1 MLIRH
6 LLLKALLISGLI
18 FSQINTSLAEEITQ
32 NVPSNEPSDDFLYT
46 LKESLVKVSSTNKNG
61 GIGYGTGVAISPNHV
76 VTNCHVIANS
86 SGVSISVWGDSFGP
100 VSLQADWKHDLCIL
114 RFEWAKLKP
123 VALGDSDSLKYEQ
136 PVISISMPG
145 DSPAPYV
152 ALSKIKA
159 LYSMDDSKVIRSSAA
174 FAIGASG
181 SPVFDYNGKLIGIS
195 TFKSPGRVAYFYN
208 MPVKWV
214 KAALLLPEIKLDAP
228 RETPFWDAL
237 DEGRPFFMRIALP
250 FQNNRW
256 ADVKAIS
263 TLWLTTDPNSAEA
276 HFYAGMAEEHLGN
289 IVEAKKQFQQVLS
302 IQPSHPAT
310 MFELGVIANREG
322 NQSEVDKTHLAL
334 KTINMDL
341 DDDFTQALK
350 PEAVQ

>member
-1 MLIRH
+1 MFKFTTQLAF
-6 LLLKALLISGLI
+6 KALLFGFIISYGYSV
-18 FSQINTSLAEEITQ
+18 FAAEDPTDE
-32 NVPSNEPSDDFLYT
+32 FLYT
-46 LKESLVKVSSTNKNG
+46 LKGSLVKVTSTNKSG

-76 VTNCHVIANS
+76 VTNCHVITGS
-86 SGVSISVWGDSFGP
+86 TGMSISVWGEAFAP

-123 VALGDSDSLKYEQ
+123 VEMGDSESLQYEQ

-159 LYSMDDSKVIRSSAA
+159 LYTMDDSKVIRSSAA

-181 SPVFDYNGKLIGIS
+181 SPLFDYSGKLIGIS

-214 KAALLLPEIKLDAP
+214 KETLKSPEIGLYSA
-228 RETPFWDAL
+228 RELPFWDAS
-237 DEGRPFFMRIALP
+237 DEARPFFMRIALP

-256 ADVKAIS
+256 ADVKEIAGQWM
-263 TLWLTTDPNSAEA
+263 LNEPNSVEA
-276 HFYAGMAEEHLGN
+276 HYYAGVAEENLGN
-289 IVEAKKQFQQVLS
+289 LAEAKKQLNQALT
-302 IQPSHPAT
+302 IQPKHPAS
-310 MFELGVIANREG
+310 MFELGLIANHEN
-322 NQSEVDKTHLAL
+322 NQAEVEKTHLTL
-334 KTINMDL
+334 KTIDTEL
-341 DDDFTQALK
+341 DDDFTEALK
-350 PEAVQ
+350 TTASQ